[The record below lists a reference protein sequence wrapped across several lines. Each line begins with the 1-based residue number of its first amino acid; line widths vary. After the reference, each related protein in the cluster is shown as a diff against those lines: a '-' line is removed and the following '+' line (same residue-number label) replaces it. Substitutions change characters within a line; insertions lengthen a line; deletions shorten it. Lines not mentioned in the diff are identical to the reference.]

1 MKKFNQNVAR
11 CLCICPF
18 LLLLKKI
25 IQTLRDGEHLDFI
38 VVTLM
43 ISYFQINSQM
53 LRSLVFTGVNPRIS
67 IESEEFGTNN
77 YHKDSSFSFLNLSI
91 LIELG
96 DQHDC
101 GCIVRNETIGN
112 SW

>member
-1 MKKFNQNVAR
+1 M
-11 CLCICPF
+11 CPF
-18 LLLLKKI
+18 FLLLKKI

-67 IESEEFGTNN
+67 IEFEEFGTNN
-77 YHKDSSFSFLNLSI
+77 YHKDSSFSFLILSI